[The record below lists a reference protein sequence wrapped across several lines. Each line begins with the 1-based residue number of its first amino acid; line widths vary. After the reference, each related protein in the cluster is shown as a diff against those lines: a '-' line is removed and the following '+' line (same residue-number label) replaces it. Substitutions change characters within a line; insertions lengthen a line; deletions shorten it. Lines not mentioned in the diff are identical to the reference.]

1 MGTGQSAEMRV
12 LELKGLTADEIDALC
27 KRPKLDFDDALQRI
41 QPILTAVREKG
52 DAAVR
57 EYTEKFDKAVL
68 ADVVIDLKK
77 LPAADKK
84 RVDAIPANV
93 KAAFDQ
99 VGWTA
104 QLRRLELSDTL
115 EHAASARWGQPWR

>member
-1 MGTGQSAEMRV
+1 MRV

-115 EHAASARWGQPWR
+115 EHAASARWGQP